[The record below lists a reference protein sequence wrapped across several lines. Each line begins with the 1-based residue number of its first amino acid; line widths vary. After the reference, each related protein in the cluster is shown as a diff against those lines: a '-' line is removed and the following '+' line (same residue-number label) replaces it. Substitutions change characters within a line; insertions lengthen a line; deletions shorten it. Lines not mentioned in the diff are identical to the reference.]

1 VTLLEEYIKSGKKA
15 PVSKEATIINLC
27 EDLVNKL
34 MAIFE
39 KDKTAKIDSDRMIE
53 EMIERRHISGS
64 FNHSNLS
71 IAELN
76 RVSKLLKKE
85 KLYYDFLR

>member
-1 VTLLEEYIKSGKKA
+1 MT
-15 PVSKEATIINLC
+15 
-27 EDLVNKL
+27 
-34 MAIFE
+34 IFE

-53 EMIERRHISGS
+53 EMIERRHVGGN
-64 FNHSNLS
+64 FNHSDLS